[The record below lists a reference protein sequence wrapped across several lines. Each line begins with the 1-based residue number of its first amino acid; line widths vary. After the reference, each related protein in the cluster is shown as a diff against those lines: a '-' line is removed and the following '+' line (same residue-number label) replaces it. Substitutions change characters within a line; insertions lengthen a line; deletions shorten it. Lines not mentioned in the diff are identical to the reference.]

1 MTPNDD
7 ELITLKDACQIFF
20 GGRVTVATL
29 KSEHARGNLDMSKIG
44 RSYWTTIAKLRDMDA
59 KCRVEAPARNSGS
72 TKAADHGR
80 SLTADPAIA
89 QGSALR
95 TLSRLKESFGNTSKA
110 STSRPKAPTRSLPMS
125 SQPTPR
131 STSRTSSPGN
141 TSSTTSGT

>member
-1 MTPNDD
+1 MTRPADD
-7 ELITLKDACQIFF
+7 TLITLKDACEIFF
-20 GGRVTVATL
+20 GGKVTVAVL
-29 KSEHARGNLDMSKIG
+29 KAEHAKGNLDMSKIG

-110 STSRPKAPTRSLPMS
+110 STSRPKVPTRSLPMS
-125 SQPTPR
+125 SQPTPKNI
-131 STSRTSSPGN
+131 SPTSSRAS
-141 TSSTTSGT
+141 TSSTT